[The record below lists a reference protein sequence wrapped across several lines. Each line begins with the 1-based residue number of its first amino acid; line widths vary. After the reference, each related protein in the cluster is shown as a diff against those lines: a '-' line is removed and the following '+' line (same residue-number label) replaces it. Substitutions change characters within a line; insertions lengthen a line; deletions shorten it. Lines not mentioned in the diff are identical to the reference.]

1 MLSIVRTDKRSSECT
16 YSFKNNSILVY
27 GHLHIPFIKEKDGN
41 YYINPG
47 SISLPKS
54 EYGPTYLVLEDNKF
68 VIYDL
73 DNKKIAEKEVF

>member
-1 MLSIVRTDKRSSECT
+1 M
-16 YSFKNNSILVY
+16 
-27 GHLHIPFIKEKDGN
+27 HIPFIKEKDGN

>member
-1 MLSIVRTDKRSSECT
+1 MNLKENDILINGHTHRSNMYKE
-16 YSFKNNSILVY
+16 NNI
-27 GHLHIPFIKEKDGN
+27 

-54 EYGPTYLVLEDNKF
+54 DYGPTYLVLEDNKF

-73 DNKKIAEKEVF
+73 DNKKIAEKVIF